1 MAFLVYRFKG
11 LQVFGS
17 PNPRGRF
24 EHWDRWNCQQRHLV
38 LLWCKTPSQTLTAK
52 FTELIIFP
60 LLVYFSNVFTIL
72 HNCIKRQL
80 LLVILPNFKFY
91 LSEVSEW
98 YSRSPSYQRRKW
110 CLLVITEVLL
120 KPGSLFQWPSEVIK
134 NLSIWFIEEK
144 CRSKRTDFI
153 AWTAALPLTCRRTS
167 RPRSTETRS
176 GRAGLWKT
184 TPTLS
189 LPPMSTS
196 SMPERTLLQPT
207 LTRWIW

>member
-1 MAFLVYRFKG
+1 MIFSLSKILLG
-11 LQVFGS
+11 
-17 PNPRGRF
+17 
-24 EHWDRWNCQQRHLV
+24 V
-38 LLWCKTPSQTLTAK
+38 LLKMSARGAVVFFKAK
-52 FTELIIFP
+52 QAVP
-60 LLVYFSNVFTIL
+60 HCS
-72 HNCIKRQL
+72 
-80 LLVILPNFKFY
+80 NFKFY